1 MKFRECNIEK
11 LSNLLEL
18 HNQLDEASK
27 KYTIRDNNI
36 NYGAMLEVL
45 NVTHS
50 IYEKMPDSFKEEYGN
65 EFFKEIPV
73 SSSLRT
79 EIKFYEKSIEYAKEF
94 QKGTW
99 STDFSIWCNETI
111 TIIEAIDK
119 SKYHIDKVFNFIKYL
134 RHKNLHKKTS
144 YYQFYNSIY
153 DECIKLNQ
161 FMLNYIDMIDIDSEE
176 VL

>member
-36 NYGAMLEVL
+36 NYGTMLEVL
-45 NVTHS
+45 NAVHS

-99 STDFSIWCNETI
+99 STDFCIWCTETI
-111 TIIEAIDK
+111 TIIKAIDK

-134 RHKNLHKKTS
+134 RHKRLHKGTS

-153 DECIKLNQ
+153 DECIRLNQ
-161 FMLNYIDMIDIDSEE
+161 FMLECVYKEDVYLKEE
-176 VL
+176 